1 MSRQW
6 DCICF
11 SGIGGCLLC
20 ERLSFVFCTF
30 NLRAYFLF
38 CLVFVGIL
46 KGVRVGFV
54 IVVGSGF
61 LFSVTNCPA

>member
-1 MSRQW
+1 M
-6 DCICF
+6 
-11 SGIGGCLLC
+11 C

>member
-1 MSRQW
+1 M
-6 DCICF
+6 
-11 SGIGGCLLC
+11 C

-46 KGVRVGFV
+46 KGVRVSLLLLLVVDFCFQLL
-54 IVVGSGF
+54 IVLPELRLVYLRLLLG
-61 LFSVTNCPA
+61 